1 MGNLSLIL
9 VLSLFF
15 YFALHQNTAEE
26 ISSQPSQLKN
36 IGQLLKILKLMKSG
50 ESNYLEKYDE
60 LTLSPRKNCLIDEPT
75 RVEANIK
82 LNSIDTFKQDTHE
95 LFLGIIIDYSWTDE
109 RLRISRNMRLP
120 YSEVVSSTFWRPAF
134 GFKDV
139 TIITPR
145 EDKFI
150 FMDHQVHRLC

>member
-1 MGNLSLIL
+1 MENLSLIL
-9 VLSLFF
+9 VLSILF
-15 YFALHQNTAEE
+15 YFTLHQNTAEE
-26 ISSQPSQLKN
+26 ICSVPLQLKN
-36 IGQLLKILKLMKSG
+36 IGQLLKILKLMKSE
-50 ESNYLEKYDE
+50 ESNSLEKYDE

>member
-9 VLSLFF
+9 VLSILF
-15 YFALHQNTAEE
+15 YFVLCQNAAEE
-26 ISSQPSQLKN
+26 TRLVPAQLKN
-36 IGQLLKILKLMKSG
+36 IGQLLKILKLMKSE
-50 ESNYLEKYDE
+50 ESNSLEKYDG

-82 LNSIDTFKQDTHE
+82 LNSIDAFKQDTHE

>member
-26 ISSQPSQLKN
+26 ISSLPLQLKN
-36 IGQLLKILKLMKSG
+36 IGQLLKILKLMKSE
-50 ESNYLEKYDE
+50 ESNSLEKYDE

-150 FMDHQVHRLC
+150 FMDHQVG

>member
-1 MGNLSLIL
+1 MGNLCLIL

-26 ISSQPSQLKN
+26 ISSLPSQLKN
-36 IGQLLKILKLMKSG
+36 IGQLLKILKLMKSE
-50 ESNYLEKYDE
+50 ESNSLEKYDE

-134 GFKDV
+134 RFKDV

-150 FMDHQVHRLC
+150 FMDHQVD

>member
-15 YFALHQNTAEE
+15 YFAPRQNAAKE
-26 ISSQPSQLKN
+26 ISLVPMQLNN
-36 IGQLLKILKLMKSG
+36 IGQLLKILKLMNSE
-50 ESNYLEKYDE
+50 ESHSLEKYNE
-60 LTLSPRKNCLIDEPT
+60 LTVSPRKNCLINEPT
-75 RVEANIK
+75 KVKMSVK
-82 LNSIDTFKQDTHE
+82 LNSIEKFQQATHE

-120 YSEVVSSTFWRPAF
+120 YNRVVLSTFWRPSF
-134 GFKDV
+134 DSKDV

-150 FMDHQVHRLC
+150 FMNHQVDYTN

>member
-26 ISSQPSQLKN
+26 ISSLPSQLKN
-36 IGQLLKILKLMKSG
+36 IGQLLKILKLMKSE
-50 ESNYLEKYDE
+50 ESNSLEKYDE

-150 FMDHQVHRLC
+150 FMDHQVD